1 MLTRILHNSQE
12 LCTFIDQ
19 LNLRL
24 NAPQRRHVVN
34 VADGLLV
41 TDAPKT
47 LAEIQRQF
55 VNCVDPSNMA
65 DTFRIAPWTAE
76 RIYETR

>member
-12 LCTFIDQ
+12 LCTFVDQ
-19 LNLRL
+19 LDLKL
-24 NAPQRRHVVN
+24 SAPQRRHVVN

-47 LAEIQRQF
+47 LAEIRRQC
-55 VNCVDPSNMA
+55 VNCTSHHP
-65 DTFRIAPWTAE
+65 F
-76 RIYETR
+76 

>member
-1 MLTRILHNSQE
+1 MLTRILHNNPV

-19 LNLRL
+19 LDLHL
-24 NAPQRRHVVN
+24 SAPQLRHVTN

-55 VNCVDPSNMA
+55 VSTSIRP
-65 DTFRIAPWTAE
+65 T
-76 RIYETR
+76 